1 MGRGRLQFYFKDF
14 EIYKGPN
21 LEIKCVVLH
30 NQEDSRGLPHI
41 LKNRMELHVSV
52 KFPLN

>member
-14 EIYKGPN
+14 EIYKAPN
-21 LEIKCVVLH
+21 LEINVSYCTTK
-30 NQEDSRGLPHI
+30 DSRGLPHI